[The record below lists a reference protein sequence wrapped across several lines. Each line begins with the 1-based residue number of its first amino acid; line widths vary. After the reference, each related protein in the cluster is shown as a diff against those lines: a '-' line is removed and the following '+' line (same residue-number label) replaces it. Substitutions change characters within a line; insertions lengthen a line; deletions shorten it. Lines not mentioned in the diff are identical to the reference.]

1 MGQQF
6 IRLLILLACLLGV
19 AEPLW
24 AAGKTG
30 VPQWKG
36 LTPAQQTIL
45 APVAS
50 KWSSMSELQRSRLL
64 AVAAKYPQL
73 KPEEQQR
80 FQKRLTTWSS
90 LTKEQRELA
99 RQNYKKLK
107 QLPPKKQQVVK
118 QKWLEKQK
126 QTENVSLPVEPAK
139 PAVVDESP
147 YSQ

>member
-6 IRLLILLACLLGV
+6 FRLLILLVCLLSITES
-19 AEPLW
+19 AW
-24 AAGKTG
+24 SAGKTG
-30 VPQWKG
+30 APEWHG
-36 LTPAQQTIL
+36 LTPGQQSIL

-50 KWSSMSELQRSRLL
+50 KWSSMSELQRARLL

-90 LTKEQRELA
+90 LTREQRELA

-118 QKWLEKQK
+118 QKWLEKQSEK
-126 QTENVSLPVEPAK
+126 TAAVPAGIEETSAK
-139 PAVVDESP
+139 P
-147 YSQ
+147 